1 MIGPERNNATTTG
14 IGLEEIFGPLR
25 PQDDPAVARLMTSA
39 QTVRLDAGSYVFHAG
54 DPCAAFLVL
63 LDGNVRVQITS
74 AGGREVTLYRI
85 GSGGSC
91 ILTTSCLLSSE
102 HYPADAITETDVV
115 AAVIPMSGFQRALD
129 ESGAFRQFV
138 FDGFA
143 TRLTHV
149 IRKIEQIV
157 FASIDARL
165 AATLLAID
173 ARGEDRV
180 THQDLATE
188 LGTAREVISRH
199 LKRFEQE
206 GSVELGRGRLVV
218 LDRDRLRAIA
228 DNSLCD

>member
-1 MIGPERNNATTTG
+1 MERNSTSMSG
-14 IGLEEIFGPLR
+14 IGLEDVFASLR
-25 PQDDPAVARLMTSA
+25 RQDDPSVARLLASA

-102 HYPADAITETDVV
+102 QYPADAITETDVT
-115 AAVIPMSGFQRALD
+115 AAAIPMAEFQRALD
-129 ESGAFRQFV
+129 ESVDFRRFV

-143 TRLTHV
+143 SRLTHV
-149 IRKIEQIV
+149 IRKVEQIV

-165 AATLLAID
+165 AEALLALD
-173 ARGEDRV
+173 ARGEDRI

-188 LGTAREVISRH
+188 LGTAREVVSRH
-199 LKRFEQE
+199 LKRFEQA
-206 GSVELGRGRLVV
+206 GCVELGRGRVGV
-218 LDRDRLRAIA
+218 LDRTSLGAIIA
-228 DNSLCD
+228 DSLCD